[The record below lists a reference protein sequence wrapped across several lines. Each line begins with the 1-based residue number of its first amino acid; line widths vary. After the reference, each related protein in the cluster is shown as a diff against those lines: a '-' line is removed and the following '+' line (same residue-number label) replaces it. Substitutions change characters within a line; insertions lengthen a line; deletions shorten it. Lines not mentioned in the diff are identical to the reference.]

1 MKELLKMRNHR
12 KFLVIL
18 WDGFFYQKN
27 SVINL
32 ISNVLLDG
40 MNNGRKQFLEFFIT
54 FLYQALENKVF
65 KEFRPSNSSI
75 RYLQGIDI

>member
-1 MKELLKMRNHR
+1 MGR
-12 KFLVIL
+12 IL

-32 ISNVLLDG
+32 ISNVFLDG

-54 FLYQALENKVF
+54 FLYQPLENKVF
-65 KEFRPSNSSI
+65 KEFRPSHSFI